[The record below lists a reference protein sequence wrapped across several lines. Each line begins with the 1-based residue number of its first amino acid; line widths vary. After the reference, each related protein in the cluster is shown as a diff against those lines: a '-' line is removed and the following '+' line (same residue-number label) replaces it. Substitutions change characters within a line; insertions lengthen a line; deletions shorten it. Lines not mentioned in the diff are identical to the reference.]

1 MEEEKRVSSEA
12 NEEPAKKTAEA
23 EGAAMPGARDLEVL
37 AAEYQA
43 LRAQMG
49 EMNDRNLRLVAEME
63 NLRRRTE
70 RDKSEFAKYAIS
82 EFARDVLT
90 VGDNMRRAIE
100 AVPKEAVQSHPA
112 LSILIEGVEMTERD
126 LIKVLER
133 YQVKRFDPLG
143 EPFNPHLHEAMT
155 KVDVPNIPADT
166 VIQTIHAGYMIGD
179 RVLRPAAVIVAKGG
193 GVVEQPKS
201 SGGEEPI
208 PPGAMRVPN
217 DTAATPSSANF
228 HQGAS
233 GESEFLARTGR
244 VNAEETWRPNANDG
258 KDGRPD
264 ERVGAARRP
273 RQAAGGGG
281 NNAGASGGGA
291 PSSATPWTG
300 RQPNT
305 PNQQNQNR
313 SSSTL
318 HKPVI
323 GGPNTKPE
331 W

>member
-1 MEEEKRVSSEA
+1 MEEEKRVSGEA
-12 NEEPAKKTAEA
+12 PQEPAKKTAEA
-23 EGAAMPGARDLEVL
+23 EGPDSAPAGVRDIDSVI
-37 AAEYQA
+37 AENQA
-43 LRAQMG
+43 LRAQF
-49 EMNDRNLRLVAEME
+49 EEINDRNLRLVAEME

-90 VGDNMRRAIE
+90 VGDNLRRAIE
-100 AVPKEAVQSHPA
+100 AVPKEAVSSHPA
-112 LSILIEGVEMTERD
+112 LGILIEGVEMTERD

-155 KVDVPNIPADT
+155 KVDVPNVPADT
-166 VIQTIHAGYMIGD
+166 VIQTIHAGYMIGE

-201 SGGEEPI
+201 GGDGDAL

-217 DTAATPSSANF
+217 DAVPSSSF
-228 HQGAS
+228 RQGAS
-233 GESEFLARTGR
+233 GEQEFLARTGR
-244 VNAEETWRPNANDG
+244 MPADETWRPNPNEG
-258 KDGRPD
+258 
-264 ERVGAARRP
+264 
-273 RQAAGGGG
+273 QAAGRPEERPAPVRRRQGAGG
-281 NNAGASGGGA
+281 
-291 PSSATPWTG
+291 PYSA
-300 RQPNT
+300 RQQPQ
-305 PNQQNQNR
+305 NQQNQNPNR
-313 SSSTL
+313 SSTL

-323 GGPNTKPE
+323 GGGGNTKPD

>member
-12 NEEPAKKTAEA
+12 PQEPAKKTAEA
-23 EGAAMPGARDLEVL
+23 DGAEAAPTGGRDIDSVV
-37 AAEYQA
+37 AENQA
-43 LRAQMG
+43 LRAQF
-49 EMNDRNLRLVAEME
+49 EEINDRNLRLVAEME

-90 VGDNMRRAIE
+90 VGDNVRRAIE
-100 AVPKEAVQSHPA
+100 AVPKDAVRSDPA
-112 LSILIEGVEMTERD
+112 LSSLIEGVEMTERD

-155 KVDVPNIPADT
+155 KVDVPNVPADT
-166 VIQTIHAGYMIGD
+166 VIQTIHAGYMIGE

-201 SGGEEPI
+201 GGDSDAL
-208 PPGAMRVPN
+208 PPGAMRVPS
-217 DTAATPSSANF
+217 DAVSSSNF
-228 HQGAS
+228 RQGAT
-233 GESEFLARTGR
+233 GEQEFLARTGR
-244 VNAEETWRPNANDG
+244 MPADEAWRPNPNEG
-258 KDGRPD
+258 QSSGRPE
-264 ERVGAARRP
+264 ERVPPVRRG
-273 RQAAGGGG
+273 RQGGGG
-281 NNAGASGGGA
+281 PYS
-291 PSSATPWTG
+291 G
-300 RQPNT
+300 RQQPQ
-305 PNQQNQNR
+305 NQQNNQNPNR
-313 SSSTL
+313 SSTL

-323 GGPNTKPE
+323 GGNGGNTKPD

>member
-12 NEEPAKKTAEA
+12 PPQEPAQKTAEA
-23 EGAAMPGARDLEVL
+23 EGADSAPAGAREIEAL
-37 AAEYQA
+37 AAENQT
-43 LRAQMG
+43 LRAQF
-49 EMNDRNLRLVAEME
+49 EEINDRNLRLVAEME

-90 VGDNMRRAIE
+90 VGDNVRRAIE
-100 AVPKEAVQSHPA
+100 AVPKEAVSSHPA
-112 LSILIEGVEMTERD
+112 LGILIEGVEMTERD

-155 KVDVPNIPADT
+155 KVDVPNVPADT

-193 GVVEQPKS
+193 GVVEQPKN
-201 SGGEEPI
+201 SGGGDNDVL
-208 PPGAMRVPN
+208 PPGAMRVPS
-217 DTAATPSSANF
+217 DAVSSASF
-228 HQGAS
+228 HQGAG
-233 GESEFLARTGR
+233 GEAEFLQRTGR
-244 VNAEETWRPNANDG
+244 MPADESWRPNPSEG
-258 KDGRPD
+258 QDGRPD
-264 ERVGAARRP
+264 ERVAPMRRQRP
-273 RQAAGGGG
+273 GVAGGPYGG
-281 NNAGASGGGA
+281 NNR
-291 PSSATPWTG
+291 P
-300 RQPNT
+300 
-305 PNQQNQNR
+305 QNQSQPSQNR
-313 SSSTL
+313 SSTL

-323 GGPNTKPE
+323 GGGKTD

>member
-12 NEEPAKKTAEA
+12 TEEPAKQTAEA
-23 EGAAMPGARDLEVL
+23 EAAGGARDVEAS
-37 AAEYQA
+37 AAENRT
-43 LRAQMG
+43 LRAHL
-49 EMNDRNLRLVAEME
+49 EEINDRNLRLVAEME

-90 VGDNMRRAIE
+90 VGDNMRRAIDS
-100 AVPKEAVQSHPA
+100 APRDAISSHPGLA
-112 LSILIEGVEMTERD
+112 SLIEGLEMTERE

-155 KVDVPNIPADT
+155 KVDVPNVPADT

-179 RVLRPAAVIVAKGG
+179 RILRPAAVIVAKGG
-193 GVVEQPKS
+193 GVVEQAK
-201 SGGEEPI
+201 SGGGEGGDI
-208 PPGAMRVPN
+208 VPPGAMRVPN
-217 DTAATPSSANF
+217 EGVSSSSF
-228 HQGAS
+228 RQGAG

-244 VNAEETWRPNANDG
+244 MPADESWRPNPNESPEA
-258 KDGRPD
+258 RPE
-264 ERVGAARRP
+264 ERVAPMRRP
-273 RQAAGGGG
+273 PRQ
-281 NNAGASGGGA
+281 GGGA
-291 PSSATPWTG
+291 GGPYSG
-300 RQPNT
+300 RQQ
-305 PNQQNQNR
+305 NQQSQQGQNQNR

-323 GGPNTKPE
+323 GGGNTKPD

>member
-1 MEEEKRVSSEA
+1 VRVYTAIEEEKRVSSEA
-12 NEEPAKKTAEA
+12 PEEPAKKTAEA
-23 EGAAMPGARDLEVL
+23 ESAGGMRDIEALM
-37 AAEYQA
+37 AEYQA
-43 LRAQMG
+43 LRANVD

-90 VGDNMRRAIE
+90 VGDNMRRAIDS
-100 AVPKEAVQSHPA
+100 APRDAMGTPPA
-112 LSILIEGVEMTERD
+112 LSSLIDGLEMTERE

-155 KVDVPNIPADT
+155 KVDVPNVPADT

-201 SGGEEPI
+201 GGEGESV

-217 DTAATPSSANF
+217 EAAQSSSSF
-228 HQGAS
+228 RQGAG

-244 VNAEETWRPNANDG
+244 MPADESWRPNPNERQEA
-258 KDGRPD
+258 RPE
-264 ERVGAARRP
+264 ERVAPMRRQQ
-273 RQAAGGGG
+273 RQGGGNAGGGQY
-281 NNAGASGGGA
+281 S
-291 PSSATPWTG
+291 G
-300 RQPNT
+300 RQQA
-305 PNQQNQNR
+305 PNQQNQQNNQNPNNR
-313 SSSTL
+313 PSTL

-323 GGPNTKPE
+323 GGGGNTKPD

>member
-1 MEEEKRVSSEA
+1 MEEEKRVSSDA
-12 NEEPAKKTAEA
+12 SEELAKKTAEA
-23 EGAAMPGARDLEVL
+23 EGADGATARARDVEAL
-37 AAEYQA
+37 AAENQA
-43 LRAQMG
+43 LRAQL
-49 EMNDRNLRLVAEME
+49 EEINDRNLRLVAEME

-82 EFARDVLT
+82 EFARDILT
-90 VGDNMRRAIE
+90 VGDNLRRAIE
-100 AVPKEAVQSHPA
+100 AVPKEALHSHPA
-112 LSILIEGVEMTERD
+112 LSSLIEGVEVTERD
-126 LIKVLER
+126 LLKVLER

-155 KVDVPNIPADT
+155 KVDVPNVPADT

-201 SGGEEPI
+201 GGNEGGETL

-217 DTAATPSSANF
+217 DAMSSSSSF
-228 HQGAS
+228 HQGAG

-244 VNAEETWRPNANDG
+244 MPADESWRPNPNEG
-258 KDGRPD
+258 QDGRPD
-264 ERVGAARRP
+264 ERVAPPRRP
-273 RQAAGGGG
+273 RQGGAGG
-281 NNAGASGGGA
+281 
-291 PSSATPWTG
+291 PYSARP
-300 RQPNT
+300 
-305 PNQQNQNR
+305 QNQPSQSR

-323 GGPNTKPE
+323 GGGNTKPD

>member
-12 NEEPAKKTAEA
+12 PEEPAKKTAEA
-23 EGAAMPGARDLEVL
+23 EGAGGAREVDALTAENLTLRTHLE
-37 AAEYQA
+37 EI
-43 LRAQMG
+43 
-49 EMNDRNLRLVAEME
+49 NDRNLRLVAEME

-90 VGDNMRRAIE
+90 VGDNMRRAIDAAPRE
-100 AVPKEAVQSHPA
+100 AVSSSPGLAS
-112 LSILIEGVEMTERD
+112 LIEGLEMTERE

-155 KVDVPNIPADT
+155 KVDVPNVPADT

-179 RVLRPAAVIVAKGG
+179 RILRPAAVIVAKGG

-201 SGGEEPI
+201 DSDAGEVI
-208 PPGAMRVPN
+208 PPGAMRVP
-217 DTAATPSSANF
+217 TEGVSSSSF
-228 HQGAS
+228 RQGAG

-244 VNAEETWRPNANDG
+244 MPADESWRPNPNEAPEA
-258 KDGRPD
+258 RPED
-264 ERVGAARRP
+264 RVAPMRRPP
-273 RQAAGGGG
+273 RQAGGAGGPY
-281 NNAGASGGGA
+281 S
-291 PSSATPWTG
+291 G
-300 RQPNT
+300 RQPNQQS
-305 PNQQNQNR
+305 PQNQQNQNR
-313 SSSTL
+313 SSTL

-323 GGPNTKPE
+323 GGSNTKPD